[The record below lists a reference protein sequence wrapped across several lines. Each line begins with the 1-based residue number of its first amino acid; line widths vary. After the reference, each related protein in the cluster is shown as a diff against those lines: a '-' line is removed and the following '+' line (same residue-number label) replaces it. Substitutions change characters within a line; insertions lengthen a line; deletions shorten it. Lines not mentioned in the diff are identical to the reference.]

1 MLNHVVV
8 VAVVKRAVEQV
19 GVRRK
24 VPNELP
30 WVLSPCGSVVAAV
43 AVGVL
48 EHEKVDI
55 VPCPTV
61 VEIEGPVQR
70 RKAELGDDLHRSI
83 EAARRRPVDRILN
96 HCAANGINA
105 PPGRRV
111 RTLVNVCK
119 DTVAV
124 NVGTTDVVDGKA
136 GWGAFT
142 LVLEV
147 VDAIKI
153 GITLDRCTP
162 HIVDIGGIDR
172 RFWAE
177 IKDIPG
183 SVHVVHAIVVVVLI
197 LCGVLASIVVPI
209 RGVVGGP
216 VSDAFRTCVGPVQVV
231 VVVIVLI
238 FVKV

>member
-1 MLNHVVV
+1 MESVNSHEEGVVERTDHGTNTAAQIAGIHVNVVNAIVPIRFLRGGESCQHSVSLLNHVVV

-105 PPGRRV
+105 PPGR
-111 RTLVNVCK
+111 
-119 DTVAV
+119 
-124 NVGTTDVVDGKA
+124 
-136 GWGAFT
+136 
-142 LVLEV
+142 
-147 VDAIKI
+147 
-153 GITLDRCTP
+153 
-162 HIVDIGGIDR
+162 
-172 RFWAE
+172 
-177 IKDIPG
+177 
-183 SVHVVHAIVVVVLI
+183 
-197 LCGVLASIVVPI
+197 
-209 RGVVGGP
+209 
-216 VSDAFRTCVGPVQVV
+216 
-231 VVVIVLI
+231 
-238 FVKV
+238 